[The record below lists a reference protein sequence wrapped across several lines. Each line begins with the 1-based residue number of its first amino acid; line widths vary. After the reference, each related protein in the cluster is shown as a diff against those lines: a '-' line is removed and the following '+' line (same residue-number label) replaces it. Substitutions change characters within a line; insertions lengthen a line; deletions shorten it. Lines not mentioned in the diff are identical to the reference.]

1 MIAVYLQELVPS
13 GPAGST
19 DVENVQAGRQFII
32 LGLPGAKV
40 SCMPSSILG
49 VSLNVVSRCQGHL
62 QRRGDPCALV
72 QCL

>member
-32 LGLPGAKV
+32 LGLPGAKG
-40 SCMPSSILG
+40 SCMPSWILG
-49 VSLNVVSRCQGHL
+49 VSFECR
-62 QRRGDPCALV
+62 
-72 QCL
+72 